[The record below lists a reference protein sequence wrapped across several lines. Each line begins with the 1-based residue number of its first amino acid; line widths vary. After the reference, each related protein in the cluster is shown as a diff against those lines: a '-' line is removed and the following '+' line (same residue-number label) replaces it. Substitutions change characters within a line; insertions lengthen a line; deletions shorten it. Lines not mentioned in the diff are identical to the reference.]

1 MSPLEATELGLDKVS
16 VRVRFNKD
24 LGSGLE
30 LDVVAV
36 RVSIRLSVGVRV
48 RVRIIVRFR
57 VRLTV
62 WGGLALRSDLRSGS
76 VLC

>member
-30 LDVVAV
+30 LDVIGVKVSV
-36 RVSIRLSVGVRV
+36 RLRVGVRV
-48 RVRIIVRFR
+48 RVRFMVRFR
-57 VRLTV
+57 VRLT
-62 WGGLALRSDLRSGS
+62 
-76 VLC
+76 